1 MKHHGVDVSWR
12 AVKEGFI
19 PEENISGELGEVVSG
34 KKVGR
39 RSENDRIF
47 FNPIGMGIHDLSEA
61 YRVYQNA
68 MAKGLGTTL
77 TYFEKNSGWLDS
89 LSL

>member
-1 MKHHGVDVSWR
+1 MDVSWR

-19 PEENISGELGEVVSG
+19 PEENISGELGEVVAG
-34 KKVGR
+34 KKSGR
-39 RSENDRIF
+39 MSKADRIF

-61 YRVYQNA
+61 YRVYQAA
-68 MAKGLGTTL
+68 MEKGIGTRL
-77 TYFEKNSGWLDS
+77 TYFERNSGWLDS